1 VAVGAAAVD
10 GLLSRTVVGRRC
22 CDICMMDGRTHSPS
36 GLRIA
41 AVVVEFEENQD
52 EVVLSFV
59 PAIACDQIDKE

>member
-1 VAVGAAAVD
+1 
-10 GLLSRTVVGRRC
+10 
-22 CDICMMDGRTHSPS
+22 MMDGRTHSPS